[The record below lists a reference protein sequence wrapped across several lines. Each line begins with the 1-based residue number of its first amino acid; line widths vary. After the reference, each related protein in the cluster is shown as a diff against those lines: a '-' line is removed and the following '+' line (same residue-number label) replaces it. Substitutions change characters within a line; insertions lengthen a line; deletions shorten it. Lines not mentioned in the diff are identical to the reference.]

1 VSEQRR
7 VHLPGREV
15 LAALRH
21 RCVKVTEHVSVN
33 TVLRC
38 FLIFG
43 WDQMDTTQRLIL
55 MTSELVKARAVSIDA
70 YDVGILIFIEH
81 VQSGS
86 QSATQD
92 SWILW

>member
-1 VSEQRR
+1 MSEQRR
-7 VHLPGREV
+7 DRLPGREV

-21 RCVKVTEHVSVN
+21 RRVKVTEHVSVN
-33 TVLRC
+33 TVLLY

-43 WDQMDTTQRLIL
+43 WDQVNTTQRLIL
-55 MTSELVKARAVSIDA
+55 MTSELVKARAISTDA
-70 YDVGILIFIEH
+70 YYVGILILLKH

-92 SWILW
+92 SWIL